1 MSYKLTAYPKELM
14 LRDGANVRVRPL
26 CEADEDA
33 LAVFFRNVPAHDRY
47 FLKDDV
53 TSPKVVNRW
62 TSNIDYARALPL
74 VAVEGDRIIAN
85 GVLLRSRH
93 GAHANVAGIRIVV
106 EEGARQRGLGTALMT
121 ELCDIAADAD
131 LERVTAE
138 FVAGV
143 EDDAITAA
151 ERLGFLR
158 AATIH
163 ELLRDETGHPHDVV
177 VMSLPLG
184 KWYEWWKF

>member
-1 MSYKLTAYPKELM
+1 MTYELTAYPKELV
-14 LRDGANVRVRPL
+14 LRDAANVIVRPL

-33 LAVFFRNVPAHDRY
+33 LAVFFRNIPAHDRY

-53 TSPKVVNRW
+53 TSPKVTSRW
-62 TSNIDYARALPL
+62 TSHIDYARALPL

-93 GAHANVAGIRIVV
+93 GAYANVAGIRIVV
-106 EEGARQRGLGTALMT
+106 EEGARRRGLGTALMK

-143 EDDAITAA
+143 QDDAITAA

-163 ELLRDETGHPHDVV
+163 ELLRDENGHPHDVV

-184 KWYEWWKF
+184 KWYEWWQF